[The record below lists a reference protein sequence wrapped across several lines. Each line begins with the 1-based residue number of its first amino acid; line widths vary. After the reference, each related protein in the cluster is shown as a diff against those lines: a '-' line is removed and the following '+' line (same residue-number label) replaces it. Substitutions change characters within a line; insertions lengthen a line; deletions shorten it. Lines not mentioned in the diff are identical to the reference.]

1 VPKFISLLIIFCFL
15 NNCSL
20 DTKTGFWTQSDILE
34 EEKENLE
41 EIFKSKNILDQE
53 FNPNLKVKI
62 NSTFTQKPFINNL
75 SNNSGYINFDGNL
88 KKISKFKFKKIK
100 NFNFINPDLLI
111 GADNSL
117 VFFDEKGSIIKFN
130 ENSKLIWKENHYDK
144 KQIKQN
150 PYLHFAT
157 NDKILVVSD
166 SIANLYAIDYLT
178 GKLIW
183 KNFNKSAFN
192 SEIKIIG
199 DKILLID
206 LENVIKCI
214 SIKNGKELWNFGTE
228 KSFIKSQRKLSLII
242 DKEKV
247 IFINTFG
254 DISALDL
261 NSGSL
266 IWQSQTINED
276 IYENAFLLKSS
287 KLVYHNETIYISNNQ
302 NKFFAI
308 DTRNGFIKWEQNIN
322 SYLPPSII
330 ENLILTVSKEGYFF
344 ILDRINGNILRSTS
358 TLGNKINP
366 DIYPTGFIVA
376 KNFIYISLSS
386 GKLLKVSILD
396 GKTKDILKID
406 KNKISSPYV
415 LNKQMYVLRNNAIIK
430 IE

>member
-1 VPKFISLLIIFCFL
+1 M
-15 NNCSL
+15 

-166 SIANLYAIDYLT
+166 SIANLYAMNYLT

-214 SIKNGKELWNFGTE
+214 SIKNGKNYGILEQKNLL
-228 KSFIKSQRKLSLII
+228 LSL
-242 DKEKV
+242 KE
-247 IFINTFG
+247 NC
-254 DISALDL
+254 L
-261 NSGSL
+261 
-266 IWQSQTINED
+266 
-276 IYENAFLLKSS
+276 
-287 KLVYHNETIYISNNQ
+287 
-302 NKFFAI
+302 
-308 DTRNGFIKWEQNIN
+308 
-322 SYLPPSII
+322 
-330 ENLILTVSKEGYFF
+330 
-344 ILDRINGNILRSTS
+344 
-358 TLGNKINP
+358 
-366 DIYPTGFIVA
+366 
-376 KNFIYISLSS
+376 
-386 GKLLKVSILD
+386 
-396 GKTKDILKID
+396 
-406 KNKISSPYV
+406 
-415 LNKQMYVLRNNAIIK
+415 
-430 IE
+430 